1 MNRNFRDI
9 PDQQNPKGRNNSIFG
24 ILLILFGG
32 ALILNNLDLI
42 SNDLHH
48 IIFSW
53 PMLLIALG
61 SLFAFAK
68 NDRTTGYSLILIGGV
83 FMLPRLFDWQFDL
96 YQFFWPVLLIIL
108 GIIVIRKRNSCPQN
122 MCNRSEKSTDYI
134 NELNIFGG
142 GERIINTKNFKGGNI
157 TCMFGGGEVDLSYA
171 ELAEGTNTIELFA
184 MFGGSVII
192 VPPDWDVKVNVSAV
206 LGGVSDKRVPTPN
219 YIVEPKKELII
230 KGFVA
235 LGGCEI
241 KSTKYA
247 PKK

>member
-1 MNRNFRDI
+1 MNRDYRNK
-9 PDQQNPKGRNNSIFG
+9 PDFKSQRPGNSSIFG

-42 SNDLHH
+42 SYRMHH

-61 SLFAFAK
+61 SLFAFVK
-68 NDRTTGYSLILIGGV
+68 NDKTTGITLIIIGGL
-83 FMLPRLFDWQFDL
+83 FILPRFLDWQFDL
-96 YQFFWPVLLIIL
+96 YRFFWPVLLIII
-108 GIIVIRKRNSCPQN
+108 GVMVIRKRNFCPQS
-122 MCNRSEKSTDYI
+122 MCSKTGDSSEYI
-134 NELNIFGG
+134 NELNLFGG
-142 GERIINTKNFKGGNI
+142 GERMVNSKNFKGGRI
-157 TCMFGGGEVDLSYA
+157 TSIFGGSEVNLTYA
-171 ELAEGTNTIELFA
+171 KLAEGTHVIDVFA

-192 VPPDWDVKVNVSAV
+192 VPADWDVKVEISAV
-206 LGGVSDKRVPTPN
+206 LGGVADKRMPSPN

-241 KSTKYA
+241 RSQK
-247 PKK
+247 

>member
-1 MNRNFRDI
+1 MNKHHRNKPDFDRDK
-9 PDQQNPKGRNNSIFG
+9 KGSIFG
-24 ILLILFGG
+24 VLLILFGG

-42 SNDLHH
+42 PDGLNH

-53 PMLLIALG
+53 PMLLIVLG

-68 NDRTTGYSLILIGGV
+68 NDKTTGFTLMLIGGV
-83 FMLPRLFDWQFDL
+83 FILPRILDWHFDI
-96 YQFFWPVLLIIL
+96 YRFFWPVILIVL
-108 GIIVIRKRNSCPQN
+108 GIMVIRKRNFCPSRCKREN
-122 MCNRSEKSTDYI
+122 DSSDYI

-142 GERIINTKNFKGGNI
+142 GERIVNTKNFKGGRI

-171 ELAEGTNTIELFA
+171 QLAEGTHTIELFA

-192 VPPDWDVKVNVSAV
+192 VPPEWDVKVDISAV
-206 LGGVSDKRVPTPN
+206 LGGVSDKRVPTHT

-230 KGFVA
+230 KGFVT

-241 KSTKYA
+241 KSTKYVQQ
-247 PKK
+247 K

>member
-1 MNRNFRDI
+1 MYRNYKNKPDLNRD
-9 PDQQNPKGRNNSIFG
+9 KHGSIFG
-24 ILLILFGG
+24 VLLILFGG
-32 ALILNNLDLI
+32 ALILNNLNLI
-42 SNDLHH
+42 PDDLHH

-53 PMLLIALG
+53 PMLLIVLG

-68 NDRTTGYSLILIGGV
+68 NDKTTGFTLMLIGGV
-83 FMLPRLFDWQFDL
+83 FMFPRIFDWHFDI
-96 YQFFWPVLLIIL
+96 YRFFWPVLLIIL
-108 GIIVIRKRNSCPQN
+108 GIMVIRKRNFCPSRMSCKPEN
-122 MCNRSEKSTDYI
+122 SSDFI

-142 GERIINTKNFKGGNI
+142 GERIVNTKNFKGGNI

-171 ELAEGTNTIELFA
+171 KLAEGTHTIELFA

-192 VPPDWDVKVNVSAV
+192 VPPDWDVKVDISAV
-206 LGGVSDKRVPTPN
+206 LGGVTDKRVPTPN

-241 KSTKYA
+241 KSSK
-247 PKK
+247 

>member
-1 MNRNFRDI
+1 MNRDFKHFNEDKR
-9 PDQQNPKGRNNSIFG
+9 PRGGNNSVFG

-32 ALILNNLDLI
+32 ALILNNLDFFP
-42 SNDLHH
+42 NDLER

-53 PMLLIALG
+53 PMLLIVIG
-61 SLFAFAK
+61 SLFTFAK
-68 NDRTTGYSLILIGGV
+68 NDRSTGLTLIAIGAV
-83 FMLPRLFDWQFDL
+83 FMMPRVFDWHYDL
-96 YQFFWPVLLIIL
+96 YRFFWPVIL
-108 GIIVIRKRNSCPQN
+108 VVLGVMLIRKRNFCQSRMSCMPED
-122 MCNRSEKSTDYI
+122 SADYI

-142 GERIINTKNFKGGNI
+142 GERIVNTKNFKGGRI

-171 ELAEGTNTIELFA
+171 QLAEGTHTIELFA

-192 VPPDWDVKVNVSAV
+192 VPPDWDVKVDVSAV
-206 LGGVSDKRVPTPN
+206 LGGVSDKRMPTPN

-247 PKK
+247 EKK

>member
-1 MNRNFRDI
+1 MNRDFRDS
-9 PDQQNPKGRNNSIFG
+9 PDQKNPKGRNNSIFG

-32 ALILNNLDLI
+32 ALILNNLDFFPRHLEK
-42 SNDLHH
+42 L
-48 IIFSW
+48 IFSW
-53 PMLLIALG
+53 PMLLVTLG
-61 SLFAFAK
+61 ALFAFAK
-68 NDRTTGYSLILIGGV
+68 NDRTTGFTLMLIGGV
-83 FMLPRLFDWQFDL
+83 FMLPRLFDWHFNL
-96 YQFFWPVLLIIL
+96 YQFFWPVLLIVL
-108 GIIVIRKRNSCPQN
+108 GIIVIRKRNSCPSSS
-122 MCNRSEKSTDYI
+122 CGRSEMSTDYI

-142 GERIINTKNFKGGNI
+142 GERIVNSKNFKGGNI

-171 ELAEGTNTIELFA
+171 QLAEGTHTIELFA

-192 VPPDWDVKVNVSAV
+192 VPPDWDVKVDISAV

-247 PKK
+247 AKK